1 MKKFWQKYTIDA
13 AKQVESK
20 YFKPLVISLIISFI
34 LFMIFSCFKGKVADV
49 VSNCCIDYVIFVFSD
64 AFTAYLCSKKIVIWL
79 SVLISIILTII
90 IFLLSI
96 VWMFI
101 ADGYIMH

>member
-1 MKKFWQKYTIDA
+1 MKKYWERYTIDA

-20 YFKPLVISLIISFI
+20 YFKPLVISLIISFG
-34 LFMIFSCFKGKVADV
+34 LFMVFSCFKGRVANTLAWCFDGW
-49 VSNCCIDYVIFVFSD
+49 VIGMFEYAMTS
-64 AFTAYLCSKKIVIWL
+64 YLCSKKIVFWL
-79 SVLISIILTII
+79 SAIISFILMLIIG
-90 IFLLSI
+90 LLSI